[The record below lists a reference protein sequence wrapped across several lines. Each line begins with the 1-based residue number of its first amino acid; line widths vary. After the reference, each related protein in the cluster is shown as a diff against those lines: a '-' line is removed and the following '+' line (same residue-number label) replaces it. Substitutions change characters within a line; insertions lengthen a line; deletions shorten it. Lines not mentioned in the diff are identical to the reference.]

1 VKPVFKDLRKQSRL
15 IILQIIVTGEII
27 MFKIYNLLFIICA
40 VLCLMATQAAAQ
52 VDKDAQPATTS
63 TLNRVQLP
71 AGALRVN
78 DQSVP
83 ADITNTLGKLI
94 ELGQGK
100 LRQGESEVLIWSG
113 GNYRKSN
120 SLHLVRKLTENMQIG
135 GWTYAVGEQNREFT
149 VFNSINTGE
158 RRAVIGFWTA
168 KDDFLMLAWTE
179 MLPVNSSRGESP
191 KINNISNES
200 NAARSNSADNGSA
213 RVVNAEKNA
222 LWVNVMGNE
231 MPQMPQFPMLS
242 PKPNR
247 VCGYVKDW
255 TGKPLAGATIGIRAS
270 YFAGHYSGAQGT
282 TNANGY
288 YEFVVPK
295 GSAHFYNAGYQ
306 IEWGDGIAAVSLH
319 PADGKLDSFTT
330 VDGAVENFVMLPYG
344 ITSRENV
351 QQNPRLAS
359 AYYGGSIYVHYY
371 AAEAGNN
378 GSMDGSLIEGSILE
392 ITLTPENAA
401 AEKPFVIRQ
410 PVGFAG
416 NVTINNIPLLGR
428 YKISARVGGKMLK
441 LKENRNYNQLF
452 GLSPSETVGEA
463 SVLFVPGEAKASMVG
478 PAHGTWDSVS
488 LSVLMP

>member
-1 VKPVFKDLRKQSRL
+1 ML
-15 IILQIIVTGEII
+15 
-27 MFKIYNLLFIICA
+27 KIYSLLFIICA
-40 VLCLMATQAAAQ
+40 VLTLTATQTAAQ
-52 VDKDAQPATTS
+52 ADKDARPVTTS
-63 TLNRVQLP
+63 TLNNIRLP
-71 AGALRVN
+71 AGALHVN
-78 DQSVP
+78 DGSVP
-83 ADITNTLGKLI
+83 AEITDTLGKLVA
-94 ELGQGK
+94 LGEGK
-100 LRQGESEVLIWSG
+100 LRQGESEVLIWAGAS
-113 GNYRKSN
+113 YRKSN
-120 SLHLVRKLTENMQIG
+120 APQLVKKFTENLQSG

-168 KDDFLMLAWTE
+168 NDESLLLAWTE
-179 MLPVNSSRGESP
+179 MLPAANSSRADSP
-191 KINNISNES
+191 KTNNSS
-200 NAARSNSADNGSA
+200 TNSATRPNADSA
-213 RVVNAEKNA
+213 AKVVNAEKNQ

-231 MPQMPQFPMLS
+231 MPAMPQFPPLA

-247 VCGYVKDW
+247 VRGYVKDW
-255 TGKPLAGATIGIRAS
+255 TGKPLAGAAIGIRAS

-282 TNANGY
+282 TDRNGY

-306 IEWGDGIAAVSLH
+306 IEWGEGVAAVSLH

-359 AYYGGSIYVHYY
+359 TYYGGSIYVHYY

-392 ITLTPENAA
+392 ITLAPENAA
-401 AEKPFVIRQ
+401 AGKTIVIRQ

-416 NVTINNIPLLGR
+416 NVTINNIPLIGR
-428 YKISARVGGKMLK
+428 YKISARLGGKTLK
-441 LKENRNYNQLF
+441 LKENRDYNPLF
-452 GLSPSETVGEA
+452 GLSPGETIGEA
-463 SVLFVPGEAKASMVG
+463 SVLLVPGEAKASMVS

>member
-1 VKPVFKDLRKQSRL
+1 MKKF
-15 IILQIIVTGEII
+15 
-27 MFKIYNLLFIICA
+27 YNLLFIICA
-40 VLCLMATQAAAQ
+40 VLYLMATQGAAQ
-52 VDKDAQPATTS
+52 ADKDAQPATNS
-63 TLNRVQLP
+63 TLNRVRLP

-100 LRQGESEVLIWSG
+100 FRQGESEVLIWSG

-135 GWTYAVGEQNREFT
+135 GWTYAVGEQNPEFT
-149 VFNSINTGE
+149 VFNSINTNE

-179 MLPVNSSRGESP
+179 MLPVNSPNNASSKPDNPPANNEARP
-191 KINNISNES
+191 KTNE
-200 NAARSNSADNGSA
+200 GSA
-213 RVVNAEKNA
+213 KVINVEKNQ
-222 LWVNVMGNE
+222 LSVNVMGNE
-231 MPQMPQFPMLS
+231 MPALPEFPALA
-242 PKPNR
+242 PKPGKVR
-247 VCGYVKDW
+247 GYVKDW
-255 TGKPLAGATIGIRAS
+255 TGKPLAGAAIGIRAS

-282 TNANGY
+282 TDAKGY

-319 PADGKLDSFTT
+319 PVDGKLDSFTT

-401 AEKPFVIRQ
+401 AGKPFIIRQ

-416 NVTINNIPLLGR
+416 NVTINNIPLVGR
-428 YKISARVGGKMLK
+428 YKISAKVGGKTLK

-463 SVLFVPGEAKASMVG
+463 SVLFVPGEAKDSMVG